1 MRIAADDTCMARPQA
16 ARGARARTRE
26 GAARSDLAAKHWWL
40 AAAVSALDDHV
51 YFGALHPGGR
61 YEMLFSGPNL
71 ENLLG
76 GRPAEDEDVVAIWQ
90 SSIEPADL
98 PAYKACELELLAGRP
113 AMVDYRVHGLDG
125 KTRWVRARVHPE
137 QLADGTVRFA
147 GILSDITE
155 QHEADDRLRAALA
168 ELAAA
173 NERLDAAHSQ
183 ALELARTDA
192 LTGAANRRHVD
203 EALRDMLSASGPVIG
218 LLLLDIDDFKDINDR
233 YGHRVGDEVL
243 IELVNRLRNAVRP
256 EDVVARWG
264 GEEFLLLCRTEEH
277 ERVRVLAERIRT
289 TVGATAF
296 QTTVGDLPITVSV
309 GAVTS
314 LGFGPAADALVDAAD
329 NALLAAKRAGKNR
342 TVVARPPRRHAS
354 AA

>member
-1 MRIAADDTCMARPQA
+1 MARPQA
-16 ARGARARTRE
+16 ARGARAEKRE
-26 GAARSDLAAKHWWL
+26 VAARSDLAAKHWWL

-90 SSIEPADL
+90 SRIEPDDL
-98 PAYKACELELLAGRP
+98 PAYKECELELLAGRP

-218 LLLLDIDDFKDINDR
+218 VLLLDIDDFKDINDR

-243 IELVNRLRNAVRP
+243 IELVSRLRNAVRP

-277 ERVRVLAERIRT
+277 QRVRVLAERIRT

-329 NALLAAKRAGKNR
+329 AALLAAKRAGKNR
-342 TVVARPPRRHAS
+342 TVVARRRRPHAS